1 MKLKTAVDY
10 QTGRIMATDIVKNDN
25 GQATLMAFDEGAT
38 IAVHKAPGDALV
50 QVVEGDVVFV
60 VEGEKRE
67 LTEGDYFTMSAGTV
81 HEVYA
86 VKRSKVLLTLIKTDV
101 CGCSEKDKAQAEDL
115 LPEASMFY

>member
-25 GQATLMAFDEGAT
+25 GQASLMAFDEGAT

-50 QVVEGDVVFV
+50 QVLEGDVVFV

-67 LTEGDYFTMSAGTV
+67 LTEGDYFTMSVGMV

-101 CGCSEKDKAQAEDL
+101 CGCSEKDKAQAEEL
-115 LPEASMFY
+115 LPEA

>member
-101 CGCSEKDKAQAEDL
+101 CGCSEKHNPPDDYW
-115 LPEASMFY
+115 LPEEFIFY